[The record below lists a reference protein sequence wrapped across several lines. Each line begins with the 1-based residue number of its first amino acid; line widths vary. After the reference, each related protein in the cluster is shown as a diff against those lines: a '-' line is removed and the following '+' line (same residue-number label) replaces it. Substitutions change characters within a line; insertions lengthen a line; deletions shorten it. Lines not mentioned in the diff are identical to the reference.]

1 MLNWFISNQQ
11 PEDIYTQEQL
21 FAKIVLPVF
30 KLYPEIAFLA
40 NNNRIA
46 ATSEGTASNNDANS
60 WTSFL
65 AREGLLENTS
75 QKYIEL
81 ERTLHSL
88 VCFNLIVDGS
98 KSAYNYWKQQQK
110 FAILT
115 VDSFNKLH
123 NLVAHSVNTHEIF
136 KAIEASLVYS
146 DLGKSQEI
154 KNLGAKEGLMIDDHD
169 DFMQALYSSN
179 ATIRKKIIPSFES
192 LPHNIK
198 QHIVELNASVPI
210 HWGYILQLE
219 GGQHMFTKL
228 LNGNRIT
235 VEFLQQNF
243 LINICDI
250 AGALA
255 HVMPLGSL
263 TFNEHVWGAFQMVL
277 ETIEQFLTH
286 RNPSKAYLDLM
297 HKKANY
303 LGYPLDNKDKD
314 EKFAILTRLGFF
326 LRLYNRED
334 GALLKK
340 YSDIIY
346 STKEYLLVKK
356 CFGINSGIN
365 TWKHHPTYIPAVL
378 LNLFNSTS
386 EISDKYKNAL
396 NGFIVLA
403 KIIDEYQKL
412 EYNNSESPLCFNK
425 LAAQAKFNPE
435 LFAETFEISQINWDD
450 PKNLIINYPRISLKY
465 SSTP

>member
-1 MLNWFISNQQ
+1 MFNLFISNQQ
-11 PEDIYTQEQL
+11 SEDIYTQEQL
-21 FAKIVLPVF
+21 FTKIVLPVF

-40 NNNRIA
+40 NNKTA
-46 ATSEGTASNNDANS
+46 ATSEGTASNNDVNS
-60 WTSFL
+60 WTYFL
-65 AREGLLENTS
+65 VKEGLLENTT
-75 QKYIEL
+75 QKHVEL

-110 FAILT
+110 LAILT

-123 NLVAHSVNTHEIF
+123 NLVTHSVNTDEIF
-136 KAIEASLVYS
+136 KVIEASLVYS

-154 KNLGAKEGLMIDDHD
+154 KNLGIKEGLMIDDHD
-169 DFMQALYSSN
+169 DFMEALYNSD
-179 ATIRKKIIPSFES
+179 ATIRKKIIPGFES
-192 LPHNIK
+192 FPHNIK
-198 QHIVELNASVPI
+198 QHIIKLNASVPI
-210 HWGYILQLE
+210 HWGYVLQLE
-219 GGQHMFTKL
+219 GGQDMFAKL
-228 LNGNRIT
+228 LNGNTIT
-235 VEFLQQNF
+235 AEFLKQNF

-263 TFNEHVWGAFQMVL
+263 TFNEHVWSAFQMVL

-303 LGYPLDNKDKD
+303 LGYPLDNED
-314 EKFAILTRLGFF
+314 EKFAILTRIGFF
-326 LRLYNRED
+326 LRLYTQED

-346 STKEYLLVKK
+346 LPKEYSLVKK

-365 TWKHHPTYIPAVL
+365 TWKHHPTYMPAVL

-386 EISDKYKNAL
+386 EISDKYKRAL
-396 NGFIVLA
+396 NGFVVLA

-425 LAAQAKFNPE
+425 LADQAKFNPE

-465 SSTP
+465 RPKP